1 MSAAATSERRILCP
15 LATPPRAASSF
26 GEPPDAIP
34 FRSCASQSNTATTV
48 SASAR
53 QLKREEAAYPCAY
66 EADGCSWCSGVPRGA
81 ASMATSGKSGL
92 SGPMGQPSLS
102 KTSRGGAWADL
113 EPKAVRIP
121 ADRFAVFRK
130 MNEVTI
136 DDAFE
141 LRRGEYLQGA
151 MLQRGT
157 ETAVYVVTV
166 PPPPHLGVLTPWPR
180 IVSSSRGRAA
190 GRAA

>member
-1 MSAAATSERRILCP
+1 MVLWGAQGRR
-15 LATPPRAASSF
+15 F
-26 GEPPDAIP
+26 HGD
-34 FRSCASQSNTATTV
+34 
-48 SASAR
+48 
-53 QLKREEAAYPCAY
+53 KREVRVEWSDRSA
-66 EADGCSWCSGVPRGA
+66 V
-81 ASMATSGKSGL
+81 
-92 SGPMGQPSLS
+92 SLEDI
-102 KTSRGGAWADL
+102 KRGAWADL

-121 ADRFAVFRK
+121 ADRFAVFRT

-141 LRRGEYLQGA
+141 LRQGEYLQGA
-151 MLQRGT
+151 MLQKGT

-180 IVSSSRGRAA
+180 IVNSSGRRPA